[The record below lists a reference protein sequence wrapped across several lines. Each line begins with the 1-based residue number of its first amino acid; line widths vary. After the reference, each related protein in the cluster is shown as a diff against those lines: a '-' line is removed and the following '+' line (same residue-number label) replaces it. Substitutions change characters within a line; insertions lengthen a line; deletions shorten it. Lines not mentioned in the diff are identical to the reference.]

1 MGIGLN
7 AQTVPA
13 AVSSFKLDYKLT
25 TVKNRLVTLSVVEG
39 QQLAMTTEFY
49 GKGCNLEQVRK
60 PTNKSMFE
68 SREKGSIRHCTI

>member
-25 TVKNRLVTLSVVEG
+25 TVRSDCFVIARNDDRILREG
-39 QQLAMTTEFY
+39 N
-49 GKGCNLEQVRK
+49 NLEQVRK

-68 SREKGSIRHCTI
+68 SREKGSIRHCTIL